1 MITVAVSFVPRAL
14 LRAMQG
20 WGLAGIGFFFMYLP
34 IAFIAPVFLGA
45 IWLIGYRAWR
55 GRRKAMGITAGWPM
69 SKALVYLA
77 LAVLTAYVLTFT
89 ACNGVLPGFR
99 TSG

>member
-1 MITVAVSFVPRAL
+1 
-14 LRAMQG
+14 MQG

-89 ACNGVLPGFR
+89 ACNGVLPGLR